1 MKIGLPITLPFEDF
15 ENPYVSPELTTH
27 SLDKTGVALW
37 RTGDHICFVCP
48 FTGTPNGFPH

>member
-37 RTGDHICFVCP
+37 RTGDHISFVCP